1 MHFSVVV
8 ATLTLEEA
16 NFSQKRLV
24 SLAFSETATM
34 KCGRLNSY
42 YFTVL
47 CFLLFFKC
55 SKCSFASVDTAVLTV
70 SLCFKNAKLRIQ
82 CLVGGSVKVLL
93 GM

>member
-34 KCGRLNSY
+34 VEMWKTS
-42 YFTVL
+42 
-47 CFLLFFKC
+47 FLLFYCF
-55 SKCSFASVDTAVLTV
+55 FVVFLNAVNV
-70 SLCFKNAKLRIQ
+70 N
-82 CLVGGSVKVLL
+82 VVLHL
-93 GM
+93 WTQPC